1 MHAAVVTTFGA
12 APRYQEFPAPVPAD
26 GEMLVHVLAAGLHP
40 RVRSQADGSHYTSTG
55 ELPLVPGID
64 GVGRGPDG
72 LLRYFVLPDTTRG
85 AMAEQTVIDTRRSL
99 VLPATIDPV
108 AVAAAMNPAMSS
120 WVALRQR
127 VPFQPG
133 QDVLVLGATGNAGQ
147 MAVQIAKLL
156 GANHVIAAGRHPDRL
171 AALPALGATATVL
184 LDGNPDGHA
193 DGNPDAHA
201 DGNPD
206 GHAGATPDGHAG
218 GNPDGHAGGNPDGH
232 AGGNPDGT
240 ADRLGPTAADVDV
253 VLDYLWGE
261 PAAAAM
267 IAILTKRA
275 DRSKPLTWIQIG
287 SVAGRTA
294 PVPSAALRSAR
305 LAIVGSGQGSVGARE
320 YLAEL
325 PALIE
330 EIAAGTLNVDA
341 RAMPL
346 ADVEQA
352 WPAATDAR
360 QRIVLTPQP

>member
-12 APRYQEFPAPVPAD
+12 APRYQEFPVPVPAD
-26 GEMLVHVLAAGLHP
+26 GEMLVGVLASGLHP
-40 RVRSQADGSHYTSTG
+40 RVRSQADGSHYTSTD

-72 LLRYFVLPDTTRG
+72 LLRYFVLPDTTMG
-85 AMAEQTVIDTRRSL
+85 AMAEQTVIDIRRSL
-99 VLPATIDPV
+99 VLPGTIDPV

-147 MAVQIAKLL
+147 MAVQIAKLA
-156 GANHVIAAGRHPDRL
+156 GADNVIAAGRHADRL

-184 LDGNPDGHA
+184 LDGQ
-193 DGNPDAHA
+193 
-201 DGNPD
+201 
-206 GHAGATPDGHAG
+206 AGTRHNGGTDDTDDTDDTAG
-218 GNPDGHAGGNPDGH
+218 
-232 AGGNPDGT
+232 
-240 ADRLGPTAADVDV
+240 RLGQAAADVDV

-267 IAILTKRA
+267 IAVLTKRA

-294 PVPSAALRSAR
+294 PVPSAALRAAR
-305 LAIVGSGQGSVGARE
+305 FQIVGSGQGSVSARE

-325 PALIE
+325 PALAE

-352 WPAATDAR
+352 WAAAADTR
-360 QRIVLTPQP
+360 QRIVLTP